1 MISRQSSVVSINM
14 SYYPINL
21 DLRNRKCIVIGGG
34 EVAERKIESLLEF
47 GAAVTVIAPDLTTRL
62 SELASAGAI
71 EHIAERYTTG
81 MLQGA
86 ILVIAATDDAETNKT
101 VSSEAQRLGILINV
115 VDDPDLCAFFVPAMV
130 RRGNLLISVSSSGKS
145 PALARRMREELESH
159 YGPEY
164 GELADLMGELRDEVK
179 AKYPD
184 QPDRNMAYIRILDS
198 DALSLLRQG
207 KRDEAMERARKC
219 I

>member
-1 MISRQSSVVSINM
+1 M

-21 DLRNRKCIVIGGG
+21 NLRNKKCIVIGGG
-34 EVAERKIESLLEF
+34 EVAERKVESLLEF
-47 GAAVTVIAPDLTTRL
+47 GAAVTVIAPDLTARL
-62 SELASAGAI
+62 SELACVGAI
-71 EHIAERYTTG
+71 EHITERYMPG
-81 MLQGA
+81 MLKGA
-86 ILVIAATDDAETNKT
+86 TLVIAATDDAETNKAI
-101 VSSEAQRLGILINV
+101 SSEAQRLGILINV
-115 VDDPDLCAFFVPAMV
+115 VDDPNLCTFFVPAMV
-130 RRGNLLISVSSSGKS
+130 RRGDLVISVSPSGKS

-184 QPDRNMAYIRILDS
+184 QPDRNMAYLRILDS
-198 DALSLLRQG
+198 DVLSLLKQG